1 MGLRLERL
9 TRSSALEYSNVPY
22 IHMKEEKKKTRCA
35 LQESAKE
42 YLVSLF
48 QYPQSHAIY
57 STKCIT
63 ANPFLS

>member
-9 TRSSALEYSNVPY
+9 TRSSTLEYSNVPY
-22 IHMKEEKKKTRCA
+22 VHMKEEKKKTRCA

-48 QYPQSHAIY
+48 QYPSIPCNLFNKVHY
-57 STKCIT
+57 G
-63 ANPFLS
+63 